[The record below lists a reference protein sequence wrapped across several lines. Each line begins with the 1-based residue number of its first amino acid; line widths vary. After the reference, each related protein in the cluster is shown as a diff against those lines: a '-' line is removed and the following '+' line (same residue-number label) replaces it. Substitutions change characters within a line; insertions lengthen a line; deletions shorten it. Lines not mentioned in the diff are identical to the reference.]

1 THDGDDGDRA
11 VLITAGVEGKV
22 DISAQLSEVNS
33 PSITARTSLAVLPAV
48 PQPVSGQLGIT
59 LQRTGVPAT
68 PELGLWAVIRNRGKA
83 LAFGGHGLRVN
94 GSIQAA
100 SGYQGF
106 IDAIL
111 CGDETG
117 LSNERQGDVELRALS
132 REWRR
137 RPVYG
142 MTAYDLLK

>member
-1 THDGDDGDRA
+1 
-11 VLITAGVEGKV
+11 
-22 DISAQLSEVNS
+22 
-33 PSITARTSLAVLPAV
+33 SITARTSLAVLPAV

-68 PELGLWAVIRNRGKA
+68 PDLGLWAVIRNRGKA

-142 MTAYDLLK
+142 MTAYDLLKTATEVFLLWNCGVAIRRNDLVHNRIVSNDE